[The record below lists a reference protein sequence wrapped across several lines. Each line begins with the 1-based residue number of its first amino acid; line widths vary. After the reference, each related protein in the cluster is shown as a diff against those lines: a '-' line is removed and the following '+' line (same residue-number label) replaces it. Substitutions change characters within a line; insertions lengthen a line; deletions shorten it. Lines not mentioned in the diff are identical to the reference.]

1 MRAFVLS
8 ILFFITS
15 SAFFLKLVFASD
27 YEKAFRALNKGD
39 YEKAAYFLSF
49 YASNG
54 DAIAQ
59 YNMGLL
65 YRDGLGVEKNQKMS
79 LSWLILAAQQDH
91 MLANYAVAK
100 IIHKGSTNNVSL
112 DQALEFYKQAA
123 FLGHAVS
130 PIDIGQIYFV
140 RNESPRDLIRAFVW
154 WSLAAER
161 NAPGALENIE
171 KIQND
176 LSDKQMHE
184 ISRILEICDI
194 EPIKKCLSDL

>member
-79 LSWLILAAQQDH
+79 LS
-91 MLANYAVAK
+91 
-100 IIHKGSTNNVSL
+100 
-112 DQALEFYKQAA
+112 
-123 FLGHAVS
+123 
-130 PIDIGQIYFV
+130 
-140 RNESPRDLIRAFVW
+140 
-154 WSLAAER
+154 
-161 NAPGALENIE
+161 
-171 KIQND
+171 
-176 LSDKQMHE
+176 
-184 ISRILEICDI
+184 
-194 EPIKKCLSDL
+194 